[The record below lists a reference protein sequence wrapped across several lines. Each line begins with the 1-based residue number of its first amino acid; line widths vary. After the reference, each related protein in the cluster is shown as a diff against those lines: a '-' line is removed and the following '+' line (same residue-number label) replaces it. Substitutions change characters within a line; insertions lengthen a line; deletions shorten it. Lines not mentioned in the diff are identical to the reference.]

1 MPHKLKSE
9 LLSAQSGPAISRE
22 RTVRPSMVQGSME
35 RVSGPVWTGTLWKGN
50 DFSISSFFKTL
61 FPKLDIA
68 LLSFSLWHFFE
79 SLHFFFWGH
88 YLALLRS
95 LLLPPCEIL
104 SASSILSPQWRVKG
118 GRPEGRF
125 DLGHLIGSGAWDAG
139 NLDDLVMSSS
149 MKGLL
154 RAASHGLSL
163 CVDEWPLVNVGM
175 WVHGLG
181 VIEMVQAGSWS
192 ENLKMVNSII

>member
-22 RTVRPSMVQGSME
+22 RTVRPSMVQGSMV

-79 SLHFFFWGH
+79 SLHFFFLGSLSCSSSFSSSASLWDVVCFLHSVSTVKSQGRQTRRQVWSWPFDWF
-88 YLALLRS
+88 RS
-95 LLLPPCEIL
+95 LGCRELGWLGDEFLNEGLAEGCLPWTL
-104 SASSILSPQWRVKG
+104 SVCRWVTSCKCWNV
-118 GRPEGRF
+118 
-125 DLGHLIGSGAWDAG
+125 GAW
-139 NLDDLVMSSS
+139 
-149 MKGLL
+149 
-154 RAASHGLSL
+154 
-163 CVDEWPLVNVGM
+163 
-175 WVHGLG
+175 
-181 VIEMVQAGSWS
+181 SWGDRNGTGWFLERKS
-192 ENLKMVNSII
+192 EDG